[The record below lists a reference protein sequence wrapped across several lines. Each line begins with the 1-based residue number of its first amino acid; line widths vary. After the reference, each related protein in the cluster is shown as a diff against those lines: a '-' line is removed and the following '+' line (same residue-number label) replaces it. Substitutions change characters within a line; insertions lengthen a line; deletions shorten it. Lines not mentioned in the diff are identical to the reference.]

1 MSGKIFTLCAALLI
15 LTAAPA
21 NAATKRFLDIQ
32 QVTSPGGIHAWLVE
46 DHSAPVISLQFA
58 FAGAGSA
65 TDPAGKQGLVQL
77 ASNTMDEGA
86 GDTPS
91 PQFQKIL
98 ADLSIE
104 LGYAVG
110 RDDYNGALRTL
121 TRTKDKAFEM
131 LHLSLTAPRFDAEPV
146 QRMKD
151 ANFARIRNS
160 LSDPDWMAAR
170 ILNDI
175 SYTGHPY
182 ANNSGGTTASIA
194 AITADDLR
202 AYVKN
207 NLTRDRLYVAVS
219 GDISK
224 AELATALDTIFASL
238 PATAKPA
245 NVPDIKLQNAGTIA
259 LYKRDIPQTI
269 ILMAQP
275 GIDRKDPDWHTAQVM
290 NFILGGGGFGS
301 RLTEEIR
308 EKRGLTYG
316 VYSGFSLLDHVSTL
330 SIETSTRNEKT
341 AEVLDLIKAALL
353 KMQTTDVTAAEL
365 KDAKS
370 YLVGSIPLALT
381 SNAQIASML
390 RSLQLDNLPDTYLDT
405 ISDRINA
412 VTAADIRR
420 VANRLLTP
428 DKPVTILVGMPA
440 DVKPTKLIEKL
451 PNAE

>member
-1 MSGKIFTLCAALLI
+1 MRMLHIAVLAALTL
-15 LTAAPA
+15 LPHSADAAD
-21 NAATKRFLDIQ
+21 KRFLDIQ
-32 QVTSPGGIHAWLVE
+32 KVTSPGGIHAWLVE

-58 FAGAGSA
+58 FAGAGSV

-86 GDTPS
+86 GDIPS

-104 LGYAVG
+104 LGYSVG
-110 RDDYNGALRTL
+110 RDDYNGSLRTL
-121 TRTKDKAFEM
+121 TRTRDKAFDM
-131 LHLSLTAPRFDAEPV
+131 LRLSLTEPRFDAEPV

-151 ANFARIRNS
+151 ANFARIRDA

-170 ILNDI
+170 ILNDL
-175 SYTGHPY
+175 SYSGHPY
-182 ANNSGGTTASIA
+182 ANNSGGTLTSLT

-207 NLTRDRLYVAVS
+207 NLTRDRLRVAVS
-219 GDISK
+219 GDIS
-224 AELATALDTIFASL
+224 ATDLAKALDTIFGKL
-238 PATAKPA
+238 PADTKPA
-245 NVPDIKLQNAGTIA
+245 AVPDIKLQNPGTIA

-269 ILMAQP
+269 IVMAQP
-275 GIDRKDPDWHTAQVM
+275 GTNRQDPDWHAAQVM
-290 NFILGGGGFGS
+290 NFILGSGGFGS

-316 VYSGFSLLDHVSTL
+316 IYSSFSLLDHIATL

-341 AEVLDLIKAALL
+341 NEVLGLIKGELVKL
-353 KMQTTDVTAAEL
+353 QTVDVTADEL
-365 KDAKS
+365 KNAKS
-370 YLVGSIPLALT
+370 YLIGSMPLSLT
-381 SNAQIASML
+381 SNGQVAAMMLSM
-390 RSLQLDNLPDTYLDT
+390 QLDNLPDTYLDT
-405 ISDRINA
+405 VAGKINA
-412 VTAADIRR
+412 VTTADIRR

-428 DKPVTILVGMPA
+428 DKTVTVLVGTPA
-440 DVKPTKLIEKL
+440 DVKPTKIIEKL